1 MIETLVLQHLAAA
14 LDVPVELEIP
24 EKMPETFVRIEKT
37 GGGEQEYICT
47 STFAVQSYAPSLYK
61 AAELNE
67 KVKAAMRGLIALD
80 RVTRVQ
86 LNSDYPFFDTARK
99 RRRYQAVFDITH
111 Y

>member
-1 MIETLVLQHLAAA
+1 MIEKLILQHLAAA
-14 LDVPVELEIP
+14 LDVPVVLEIP
-24 EKMPETFVRIEKT
+24 ENIPDTFVFVEKT
-37 GGGEQEYICT
+37 GGGEREYICE
-47 STFAVQSYAPSLYK
+47 STFAVQSYAPSLYQ

-67 KVKAAMRGLIALD
+67 KVKTAMRDLISLD

>member
-1 MIETLVLQHLAAA
+1 MIEEIILRHLAGA
-14 LDVPVELEIP
+14 LDVPAVLEIP
-24 EKMPETFVRIEKT
+24 ENPPQTFVFVEKT
-37 GGGEQEYICT
+37 GGGEQEHICT
-47 STFAVQSYAPSLYK
+47 ATFAVQSYAPSLFQ

-86 LNSDYPFFDTARK
+86 LDSDYPFNDTARK
-99 RRRYQAVFDITH
+99 RKRYQAVFVITH

>member
-1 MIETLVLQHLAAA
+1 MIELLVKQYLDTA
-14 LDVPVELEIP
+14 LDVPVDLEIP

-37 GGGEQEYICT
+37 GGGEQEHICT
-47 STFAVQSYAPSLYK
+47 ATLAVQSYAPSLYQ

-67 KVKAAMRGLIALD
+67 KVKAAMRELITLD

-86 LNSDYPFFDTARK
+86 LNSDYPFYDTARK